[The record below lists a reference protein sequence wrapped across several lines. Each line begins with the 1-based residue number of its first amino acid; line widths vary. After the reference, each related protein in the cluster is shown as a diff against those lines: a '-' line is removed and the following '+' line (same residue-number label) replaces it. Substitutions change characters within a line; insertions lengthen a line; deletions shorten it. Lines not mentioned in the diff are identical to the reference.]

1 MKKILSVL
9 FALTISSATFAGS
22 VTIEGSKINTI
33 GGNDAQRGSIS
44 LKEDLNNTFSVHTQL
59 SSTQSDNT
67 NSVSTRFEVGA
78 TTTAPLFGSVKG
90 YTKVGLGEKYSTKG
104 QFTYYSIEPG
114 ITVPLSSSLTARVA
128 YRYRTA
134 LENTNANNDTTQTVR
149 VGVTYALNK
158 KDAIGTRFDRIA
170 GDTRQDLYALFYTR
184 SF

>member
-44 LKEDLNNTFSVHTQL
+44 LKEDINNTFSVHTQL

-78 TTTAPLFGSVKG
+78 TATAPLFGSVKG

-128 YRYRTA
+128 YRYRSA

>member
-1 MKKILSVL
+1 MKKIIAIL
-9 FALTISSATFAGS
+9 ALAAGSAFAGT
-22 VTIEGSKINTI
+22 VTVEGSKNNTI
-33 GGNDAQRGSIS
+33 GGNDAMRGSFS
-44 LKEDLNNTFSVHTQL
+44 LSERINNTYSVHTQL
-59 SSTQSDNT
+59 SSTQTDTT
-67 NSVSTRFEVGA
+67 NSVSTRFEIGGTA
-78 TTTAPLFGSVKG
+78 TAPLFGSVKG

-104 QFTYYSIEPG
+104 QFTYYSVEPG

-134 LENTNANNDTTQTVR
+134 VENTNVNNDTTQTVR